1 MARICNFPISET
13 ERCRQ
18 PVADDRP
25 NCGRHHC
32 EISADQLGWRSTV
45 YEKDG
50 ELHVWAGNKP
60 DGLYCLIHSDP
71 AYQTLY
77 QVAGQTPPYC
87 LNRTVAWED
96 EYGDLH
102 RDDGPAFIEPDGTQ
116 RWFQRGKLHRED
128 GPAMVMPN
136 GAQAWLQHGK
146 LHRDDGPAEIW
157 PGGTQYWYWHGR
169 PHRDDGPAMI
179 WPNGT
184 RKWYWHGEEVTEE
197 EHARLREQSLG
208 I

>member
-18 PVADDRP
+18 PVADERP

-50 ELHVWAGNKP
+50 ELHVWAGKP
-60 DGLYCLIHSDP
+60 GGPYCLIHSDP

-77 QVAGQTPPYC
+77 QVAGQTPPCC

-102 RDDGPAFIEPDGTQ
+102 RDDGPALIEPDGTQ

-128 GPAMVMPN
+128 GPAVVMPN
-136 GAQAWLQHGK
+136 GAQAWLQRGE
-146 LHRDDGPAEIW
+146 LHRDDGPAETW
-157 PGGTQYWYWHGR
+157 PGGTQCWYWHGQQV
-169 PHRDDGPAMI
+169 P
-179 WPNGT
+179 
-184 RKWYWHGEEVTEE
+184 EE
-197 EHARLREQSLG
+197 EHAKLREQSG
-208 I
+208 GA